1 MRGPTRQPFSEFL
14 VKRQIDRG
22 GCAPLSYNPVTV
34 RTRHSQGGSF
44 VLETAMLRERYR
56 KLERST
62 DHSQCVRSHPAPSDG
77 PVEACAPP
85 SL

>member
-1 MRGPTRQPFSEFL
+1 MTDPAF
-14 VKRQIDRG
+14 
-22 GCAPLSYNPVTV
+22 AALSYNLATV
-34 RTRHSQGGSF
+34 WTRHSQGGSF

-56 KLERST
+56 KIERST
-62 DHSQCVRSHPAPSDG
+62 DHSQCVRSRPAPNVG